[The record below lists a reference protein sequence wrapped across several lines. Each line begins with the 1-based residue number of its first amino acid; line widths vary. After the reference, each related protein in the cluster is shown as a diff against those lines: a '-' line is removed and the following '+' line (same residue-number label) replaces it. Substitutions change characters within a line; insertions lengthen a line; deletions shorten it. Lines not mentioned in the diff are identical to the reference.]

1 MDVRLFVRKPNKLQ
15 PKKSSRKRKLEK
27 SDPHTQQLQE
37 NEEQVETNAAD
48 EGTERSDRHETNAAD
63 EGTEKSDRQHQEN
76 LKQHEKNAAEK
87 GTEKSNP
94 PEEGDESDSQ
104 LSDDQFED
112 AANEGIFPEMQVHEI

>member
-1 MDVRLFVRKPNKLQ
+1 VDDVRLFVRKPNKPQ
-15 PKKSSRKRKLEK
+15 PKKSSSRKRKLEK

-37 NEEQVETNAAD
+37 NEEQV
-48 EGTERSDRHETNAAD
+48 ETNAAD

-87 GTEKSNP
+87 GTEKSDP

-104 LSDDQFED
+104 LLDFQFED